1 MYEKFSKN
9 ISGFS
14 LIETLVGITMTTII
28 CATLF
33 LGITQAKLYLESIRI
48 KEKAFQE
55 LKNYTNEWKSM
66 VASGVS
72 NFSSNSSQGEKI
84 ALKKDSDGK
93 TIIEGSLYKNITR
106 AANSGQYSIYYNIST
121 YIVWNKQKLFFNK
134 NSDLLDTLSF
144 NTYQI
149 QFHIK

>member
-1 MYEKFSKN
+1 MHGKSSKN
-9 ISGFS
+9 ISGFT
-14 LIETLVGITMTTII
+14 LIETLVGITMTIII
-28 CATLF
+28 CSTLF
-33 LGITQAKLYLESIRI
+33 LGITQTKLYLESIRI

-66 VASGVS
+66 VASGVT
-72 NFSSNSSQGEKI
+72 NFSSNNGKRVT
-84 ALKKDSDGK
+84 LKKDKDGNS
-93 TIIEGSLYKNITR
+93 IIEGKLYKDITR
-106 AANSGQYSIYYNIST
+106 GANSGQYSIYYNIYT
-121 YIVWNKQKLFFNK
+121 YIIWDKQKLFFNK